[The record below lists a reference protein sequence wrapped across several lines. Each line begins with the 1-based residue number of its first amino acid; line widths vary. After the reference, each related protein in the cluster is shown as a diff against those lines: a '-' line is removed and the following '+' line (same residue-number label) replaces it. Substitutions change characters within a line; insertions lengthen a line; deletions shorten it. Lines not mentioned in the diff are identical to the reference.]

1 MDIRAFRCL
10 PHQALARVNA
20 RHPWSHNDY
29 FHSWILRNL
38 PAGRDLAVD
47 IGCGKGV
54 LAGKLAARFT
64 RVTGI
69 VGSSRVDLQAC
80 KLEYSIVSPK

>member
-1 MDIRAFRCL
+1 MDIRTYRYL

-29 FHSWILRNL
+29 FHGWILRSL
-38 PAGRDLAVD
+38 PVGRDLAVD

-54 LAGKLAARFT
+54 LAGKLAARF
-64 RVTGI
+64 RHVNGI
-69 VGSSRVDLQAC
+69 DANEGMPPWRARAWAMSRR
-80 KLEYSIVSPK
+80 

>member
-1 MDIRAFRCL
+1 MDIRTYRYL

-29 FHSWILRNL
+29 FRGWILRSL
-38 PAGRDLAVD
+38 PVGRDLAVD

-54 LAGKLAARFT
+54 LAGKLAARF
-64 RVTGI
+64 RHVNGI
-69 VGSSRVDLQAC
+69 DANEGMPPWRARAWAMSRR
-80 KLEYSIVSPK
+80 